1 MRQLNGVYTQI
12 SNRRHG
18 RTGHLFQG
26 RYKAILVDK
35 DAYFLEV
42 SRYVVL
48 NAVRAGM
55 VKQPGM
61 WRWSSYNATAGFE
74 SCPGWLKAESVL
86 AQFGRD
92 RGLARRRYKEF
103 VQ

>member
-12 SNRRHG
+12 SNRRHR

-35 DAYFLEV
+35 DFYFLEV

-48 NAVRAGM
+48 NAVRARM
-55 VKQPGM
+55 VKQFSIP
-61 WRWSSYNATAGFE
+61 F
-74 SCPGWLKAESVL
+74 
-86 AQFGRD
+86 
-92 RGLARRRYKEF
+92 
-103 VQ
+103 